1 MRQTLCMASKQHL
14 PTNLSPAQVI
24 ELQDALL
31 ANADRLL
38 MAALMMLDKDDVPL
52 ARSLA
57 ILGMEESGKAIALHK
72 RRVMMAHAPEGEAF
86 VNQDLIS
93 LWGLHPLKLEVVHDF
108 LVLEEYWFGTEPSN
122 PEENARVLGAIEEWK
137 REHNTLKQRGFYVDV
152 TPEGDPLVPQ
162 EVDDAETVRAVIGHV
177 HQIGWQLRLGEH
189 IEGKQRLQHEEDI
202 PPASEEEIEAARRM
216 WDSIDPTI
224 TENMIESMQEGR
236 KGEKFN
242 NAGYAF
248 HLPSN
253 PFENVGRPGYEAEDR
268 ELLALME
275 NTPGPPEDGEAH
287 EH

>member
-1 MRQTLCMASKQHL
+1 M
-14 PTNLSPAQVI
+14 
-24 ELQDALL
+24 

-38 MAALMMLDKDDVPL
+38 MAALAMLDRGDVPL

-57 ILGMEESGKAIALHK
+57 ILGMEESGKAIALHE

-86 VNQDLIS
+86 VDQGLVK
-93 LWGLHPLKLEVVHDF
+93 LWGLHPRKLEIVHDF
-108 LVLEEYWFGTEPSN
+108 LVREEYWFGSEPSN
-122 PEENARVLGAIEEWK
+122 PDENAQVLGTIDEWK

-152 TPEGDPLVPQ
+152 TSDGDPLIPQ
-162 EVDDAETVRAVIGHV
+162 QVDDAETVRAVIGNV

-189 IEGKQRLQHEEDI
+189 IEGKRRLQSEEDV
-202 PPASEEEIEAARRM
+202 PPASEDEIEAARRM

-224 TENMIESMQEGR
+224 TADMIESMRAGR
-236 KGEKFN
+236 KGERFN

-253 PFENVGRPGYEAEDR
+253 PFENFGRPGYEAEDR

-275 NTPGPPEDGEAH
+275 NTQSAPGEDEAH
-287 EH
+287 EQ